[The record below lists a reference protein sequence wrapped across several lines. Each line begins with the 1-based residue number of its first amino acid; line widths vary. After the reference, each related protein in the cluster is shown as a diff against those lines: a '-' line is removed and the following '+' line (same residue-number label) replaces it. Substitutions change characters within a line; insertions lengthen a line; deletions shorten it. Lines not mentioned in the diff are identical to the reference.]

1 MIYPVFVMMMN
12 DDWLINYLG
21 PAIHFVTLTL
31 TLRVPSWTYTALVV
45 QTHSFLRKLLSGA

>member
-1 MIYPVFVMMMN
+1 MMMN

-31 TLRVPSWTYTALVV
+31 TLRLPSWTYTALVV

>member
-1 MIYPVFVMMMN
+1 MMMN

-31 TLRVPSWTYTALVV
+31 TLRVPSWTYTAPEKAT
-45 QTHSFLRKLLSGA
+45 QWCMKLLENY